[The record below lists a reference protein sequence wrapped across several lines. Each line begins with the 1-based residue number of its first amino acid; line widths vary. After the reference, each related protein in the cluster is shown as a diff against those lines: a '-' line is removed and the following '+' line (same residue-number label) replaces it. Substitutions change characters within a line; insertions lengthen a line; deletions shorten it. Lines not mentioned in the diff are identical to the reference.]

1 MIWQHLPTLIARA
14 THNRC
19 RDIYY
24 YEFYTNAG
32 HVTDPHMQGQAPT
45 VRGVSEKLHQNLA
58 VIVLTKLL
66 TILRLIAMNPVLLLA
81 IKYGC

>member
-1 MIWQHLPTLIARA
+1 
-14 THNRC
+14 
-19 RDIYY
+19 
-24 YEFYTNAG
+24 
-32 HVTDPHMQGQAPT
+32 MQGQAPT

>member
-1 MIWQHLPTLIARA
+1 MAH
-14 THNRC
+14 
-19 RDIYY
+19 
-24 YEFYTNAG
+24 
-32 HVTDPHMQGQAPT
+32 